1 MSHVVFH
8 ARKKE
13 GDKSICVTFF
23 DADQKAQTWTNDHG
37 GPVRPTALRT
47 CAHPPWAQSLSQA
60 DHIALRS
67 LQRALLLTPEQA
79 IESSRD
85 VFTSK

>member
-37 GPVRPTALRT
+37 GPVRPTTLRHMHNTSRFAL
-47 CAHPPWAQSLSQA
+47 CSAHSY
-60 DHIALRS
+60 
-67 LQRALLLTPEQA
+67 
-79 IESSRD
+79 
-85 VFTSK
+85 